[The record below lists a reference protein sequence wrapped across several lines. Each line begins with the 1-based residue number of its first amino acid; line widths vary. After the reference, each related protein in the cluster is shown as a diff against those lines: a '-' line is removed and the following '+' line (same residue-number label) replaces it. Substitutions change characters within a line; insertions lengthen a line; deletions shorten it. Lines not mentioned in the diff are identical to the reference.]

1 MRYQNPHFGQAMQG
15 LGSALFG
22 NPQAEG
28 QAMLA
33 KAQMDRQNQETVAR
47 EQLGDQIMNAV
58 RRGTDPRQTQA
69 NIYGQSVRIG
79 DNMAA
84 IAPEFGRG
92 AGMGIYGT
100 EGMGVRGAADLHM
113 GAGGAF
119 QETEMGMRQALEAE
133 AAQAAAERQAAMEQA
148 RFEAAQPRVMEEGEL
163 MVGPDGQVMLH
174 AAPSEVLGPD
184 ERQTQLGPDGSLGVG
199 VGAAEGV
206 IDAQN
211 RLTLGEAALAEGEG
225 ALATSEAERI
235 GADIYAGRPGA
246 EVGRIRSETDANRGE
261 AESARADARETR
273 ARVDAGGPTADVA
286 ETLAAAGLGRSEAEV
301 NRAEADRTVL
311 GNQFFEANPG
321 AMGDALF
328 GTPDGVGAGD
338 TGVVTDAMNWGMIG
352 QHANAL
358 LDNAVR
364 AGDLREFNEQDAGV
378 QSAIR
383 QRTAEIVADPRGVS
397 DTGAALQTAIQSLIQ
412 DGVIGTDSRG
422 TLRVRRPDALGM
434 GGGDSNEDPLNI
446 RR

>member
-47 EQLGDQIMNAV
+47 EQLGDQLMNAL
-58 RRGTDPRQTQA
+58 RNGTDPRQTQA

-100 EGMGVRGAADLHM
+100 EGMGTRGAADLHM

-163 MVGPDGQVMLH
+163 MVGPDGQVILH

-184 ERQTQLGPDGSLGVG
+184 ERQTRLGPDGRLGVG

-261 AESARADARETR
+261 AESARADARATR
-273 ARVDAGGPTADVA
+273 AD
-286 ETLAAAGLGRSEAEV
+286 AAGTEMTNEYV
-301 NRAEADRTVL
+301 AD
-311 GNQFFEANPG
+311 NPDL
-321 AMGDALF
+321 MGDILIGGGEPPANI
-328 GTPDGVGAGD
+328 GAGD
-338 TGVVTDAMNWGMIG
+338 GTVLQDLRTRQEAAEPFIDTLAR
-352 QHANAL
+352 NAEREGRL
-358 LDNAVR
+358 PVSAIS
-364 AGDLREFNEQDAGV
+364 GDLYDTIIERA
-378 QSAIR
+378 
-383 QRTAEIVADPRGVS
+383 QRMMNDPRGPS
-397 DTGAALQTAIQSLIQ
+397 DGMDAIAMAFDQMLESGEFGSTRTDEFLPWERENQLTPAPQSDGA
-412 DGVIGTDSRG
+412 DGGRSG
-422 TLRVRRPDALGM
+422 NA
-434 GGGDSNEDPLNI
+434 GGVGYRILD
-446 RR
+446 